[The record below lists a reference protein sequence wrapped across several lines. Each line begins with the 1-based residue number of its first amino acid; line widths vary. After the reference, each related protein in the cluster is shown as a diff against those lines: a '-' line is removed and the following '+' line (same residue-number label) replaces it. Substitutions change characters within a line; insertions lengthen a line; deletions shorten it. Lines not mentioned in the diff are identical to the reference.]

1 MAGICDDS
9 IDDDLHAVMMD
20 NNKDILEQFPPGSFA
35 RMFWQQQ
42 LEGISRKSTNSKRGM
57 RWHPLMVKW
66 CLYLRHKSSG
76 AYDVMRKT
84 GCIALPSDRTL
95 RDYTHYVTTKVGFS
109 LEVDLQLAR
118 AAKLSTCQDYEKCV
132 VMLIDEVY
140 LKEDLVYDK
149 ETGSLLGFVN
159 LGDINAH
166 LTAFE
171 RSVSQDTSPTESL
184 AKSMM
189 VFMVQGLLS
198 SLSFPYAQWPCRKVT
213 GQLLFNPFWD
223 AIYRLERMGFKVCC
237 SRKL

>member
-1 MAGICDDS
+1 M
-9 IDDDLHAVMMD
+9 VEK
-20 NNKDILEQFPPGSFA
+20 NNDILEQFPSGSFA

-42 LEGISRKSTNSKRGM
+42 LEGVSRKSTNSKRGM

-76 AYDVMRKT
+76 AYELMRKS
-84 GCIALPSDRTL
+84 GCISLPSQRTL
-95 RDYTHYVTTKVGFS
+95 RDYTHHVTTTVGFS
-109 LEVDLQLAR
+109 PEVDLQLAR
-118 AAKLSTCQDYEKCV
+118 AANLSSCRDYEKCV
-132 VMLIDEVY
+132 LLLMDEVY

-149 ETGSLLGFVN
+149 SSGTLLGFVN

-166 LTAFE
+166 LLAFE
-171 RSVSQDTSPTESL
+171 RSISQDTSPTESL

-198 SLSFPYAQWPCRKVT
+198 PLSFPYAQWPCRKVT

-223 AIYRLERMGFKVCC
+223 AIYNLERMGFKVCY
-237 SRKL
+237 SGKLCAMIQ